1 MKKWKLMFAVC
12 LMSFSVLIAQKTK
25 KGTNKM
31 DDAYSAPKI
40 AQGVLNMSQGAHN
53 GFTIL
58 LPDTNVK
65 TVKNMWKDLMKNYSS
80 KVKSV
85 KKSDDDL
92 AAAASIATISGTGT
106 VDVYSQ
112 IEDSGDN
119 VSMTVWFDMGEGT
132 YLSSDEYPNS
142 YDDAEQLLQ
151 SFGTSVRKE
160 MTERELKQEEKNLK
174 KVEGDLRDLA
184 KKKESLLKDIE
195 KFKKKIIEA
204 EEDIAR
210 NEAAQE
216 ETKTRIEEQKETV
229 SEVATKLQNIE

>member
-1 MKKWKLMFAVC
+1 MKKWNLLFAVC
-12 LMSFSVLIAQKTK
+12 LMSFSVLIAQKSK
-25 KGTNKM
+25 KGSNSM
-31 DDAYSAPKI
+31 NAYSAAKVT
-40 AQGVLNMSQGAHN
+40 QSVLNMSQGAQN

-58 LPDTNVK
+58 LPNTNVK
-65 TVKNMWKDLMKNYSS
+65 TVKNMWKDLMKNYDS

-92 AAAASIATISGTGT
+92 AAAAKIAAISGTGT

-112 IEDSGDN
+112 INESGDN
-119 VSMTVWFDMGEGT
+119 VSMTVWFDMGQGA
-132 YLSSDEYPNS
+132 YLNADEYPNS
-142 YDDAEQLLQ
+142 YEDAEQLLQ
-151 SFGTSVRKE
+151 SFGTSVRRE
-160 MTERELKQEEKNLK
+160 MTESELKQEEKNLK
-174 KVEGDLRDLA
+174 NVEGDLRDLA

-195 KFKKKIIEA
+195 KYKKKIIEA

>member
-1 MKKWKLMFAVC
+1 MKKLNLIFMIC
-12 LMSFSVLIAQKTK
+12 LMSFSVLIAQKTQ
-25 KGTNKM
+25 KGA
-31 DDAYSAPKI
+31 DRIDEAYSAPKV
-40 AQGVLNMSQGAHN
+40 AQGVLNMSQGARN

-58 LPDTNVK
+58 LPDTNKK
-65 TVKNMWKDLMKNYSS
+65 TVKNLWKDLMKNYSS

-92 AAAASIATISGTGT
+92 AAAAKIAAISGTGT

-112 IEDSGDN
+112 IEESGDN
-119 VSMTVWFDMGEGT
+119 VSMTVWFDMGEGVF
-132 YLSSDEYPNS
+132 LSADEYPNS
-142 YDDAEQLLQ
+142 YDDAEQMLQ
-151 SFGTSVRKE
+151 SFGTTVRKE

-174 KVEGDLRDLA
+174 KVEGELRDLA

-195 KFKKKIIEA
+195 KYKKKIIEA

-216 ETKTRIEEQKETV
+216 ETKARIEEQKETV
-229 SEVATKLQNIE
+229 SDVATKLQNIE

>member
-1 MKKWKLMFAVC
+1 MKKWTLLFAVC
-12 LMSFSVLIAQKTK
+12 LMSFSVIIAQKTK
-25 KGTNKM
+25 KGGAKM
-31 DDAYSAPKI
+31 EASSSQRVG
-40 AQGVLNMSQGAHN
+40 QGVLNMSQGAHN
-53 GFTIL
+53 GFTII
-58 LPDTNVK
+58 LPDTDKK
-65 TVKNMWKDLMKNYSS
+65 TVKNLWKDLMKNYDS

-92 AAAASIATISGTGT
+92 AAAAKIAAISGTGT

-112 IEDSGDN
+112 IEESGDN

-132 YLSSDEYPNS
+132 FLSADEYPNS
-142 YDDAEQLLQ
+142 YTDAEQLLK

-160 MTERELKQEEKNLK
+160 MVERELKSEEKNLT

-216 ETKTRIEEQKETV
+216 ETKTRIEEQKEKV